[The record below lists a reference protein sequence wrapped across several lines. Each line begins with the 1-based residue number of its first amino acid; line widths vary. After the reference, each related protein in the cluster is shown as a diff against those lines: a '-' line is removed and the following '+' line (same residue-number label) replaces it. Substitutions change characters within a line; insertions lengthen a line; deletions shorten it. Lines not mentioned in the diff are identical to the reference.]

1 MIKVSTSRKVFV
13 VCNYTFLALLA
24 VICLVPVW
32 HVLCISLSDNRYAV
46 SGNVGLWPKGFTL
59 EAYNFLTEKSDFYR
73 AFLVSVKRVI
83 LGTALNMIFC
93 ITTAYPLSRSNAEFR
108 FRTIYVWFFAI
119 TMFWGGGLIP
129 FYFVVTKTGIGNT
142 IWALVLP
149 GAVGI
154 GNGIMMLNFFR
165 GIPKALDEAARLDGA
180 GHLTVM
186 FRIYVPMSTACMAT
200 ILLFTSVGH
209 WNEWFG
215 GLLYLNSPTQYPL
228 QTYLMNILNSVG
240 VVNKMNLTQ
249 EEIEQLSKINEK
261 TIRMAQVFLGALP
274 IMCVYPFLQRYFVK
288 GIVVGSVKG

>member
-1 MIKVSTSRKVFV
+1 MIKVSASRKVFV
-13 VCNYTFLALLA
+13 VFNYIFLGFLALL
-24 VICLVPVW
+24 CLIPVW
-32 HVLCISLSDNRYAV
+32 HVLCISLSDNRFAV
-46 SGNVGLWPKGFTL
+46 AGNVGLWPKGFTF
-59 EAYNFLTEKSDFYR
+59 EAYNFLTEKSDFTR
-73 AFLVSVKRVI
+73 AFLISIERVL
-83 LGTALNMIFC
+83 LGTTLNIIFC
-93 ITTAYPLSRSNAEFR
+93 VTTAYPLSRSNAEFR

-129 FYFVVTKTGIGNT
+129 TYFVVTKSGIANT

-215 GLLYLNSPTQYPL
+215 ALLYLNSPAQYPL

-240 VVNKMNLTQ
+240 IVNKMNLTQ

>member
-149 GAVGI
+149 SAVSI